1 MPPKDRRGLSPEE
14 RRAAFAKELEA
25 ANAARRQ
32 ILKNFRDNL
41 DKLRELWNKVNK
53 EWNYDDGIYRFYHH
67 SYKVVHLQ
75 PFTLE
80 IVELLTS
87 LKPTNIEV
95 TIDPMF
101 MQIVNEGT
109 GKEFKH
115 AWNSEWLASTR
126 QIVEAF
132 FHARF
137 FLEMAF
143 NAAMTMEGEGD
154 KGMLPSGW
162 AAILY
167 FYGLR

>member
-1 MPPKDRRGLSPEE
+1 MSPEERRKLSPEE
-14 RRAAFAKELEA
+14 RRAAFDKEQEA
-25 ANAARRQ
+25 RNEARRQ
-32 ILKNFRDNL
+32 ILTNFRRNVEAL
-41 DKLRELWNKVNK
+41 RALRDKVTK

-67 SYKVVHLQ
+67 SFKVVHLQ
-75 PFTLE
+75 ALTLE
-80 IVELLTS
+80 IVGLLTS

-101 MQIVNEGT
+101 MQIVAEGT
-109 GKEFKH
+109 GKEFQH
-115 AWNSEWLASTR
+115 AWNSSWLASTR

-132 FHARF
+132 FHAKF

-143 NAAMTMEGEGD
+143 NAAESMEGEGD